1 MAWIPIL
8 VTYLSVGTITARVTF
23 VRMLGDSPRIVK
35 QYSVAQWSTKMMMAF
50 WCAFGSFFFWPAMLF
65 IFAIFR
71 QTPREKYK
79 ELSKELEK
87 EREKVRQLAQEY
99 DLPTWQFEDLK
110 RGRK

>member
-1 MAWIPIL
+1 MIWIPIL
-8 VTYLSVGTITARVTF
+8 VTYLSIGTITARVTF

-65 IFAIFR
+65 IFAIFQ
-71 QTPREKYK
+71 QTPHEKYK
-79 ELSKELEK
+79 ELAKRVAEQRKELE
-87 EREKVRQLAQEY
+87 QLAQEY

-110 RGRK
+110 RGRR